1 MIRRVVA
8 WRRCCS
14 GRGLELRYSTGRLA
28 ARRFGGEPNVRPD
41 PTVKPRADDL
51 AVLYEKF
58 GEDLREHLRGALID
72 TPRGPAYTVR
82 GVEELN
88 RMANA
93 ADTPPT
99 PHTTIPGQEPPPE
112 HGPRRP

>member
-14 GRGLELRYSTGRLA
+14 GRGLELRYSTGKLGSIFDRP
-28 ARRFGGEPNVRPD
+28 RVRPTTED
-41 PTVKPRADDL
+41 IANELHEL
-51 AVLYEKF
+51 ALAF
-58 GEDLREHLRGALID
+58 DRTALVID